1 VKPDTGM
8 QRTATA
14 SLADYASAVRYAD
27 LPDHIVELAKSCLID
42 AVACA
47 VHGSNKP
54 WSQMIADFARTSN
67 SEGPCSLPGVLMGGM
82 PPSQAALCL
91 GAFSHAFELD
101 CLRKPGAGVHPGA
114 TVALP
119 ALMLAQAEGSSG
131 KDLVAAIVAGC
142 EVMFRI
148 GSATLHTPEAI
159 GFHAPGITGPFGA
172 AAVAGRLLRLDARR
186 LSNAFGLAAS
196 MTGGILKFAKSS
208 EGGMVKRLHLGRAAE
223 AGIMAALLAKSGFE
237 APSGVLEGPFGV
249 LDIFCERSD
258 PELLTKGLGETYEIE
273 KLCFKRYAC
282 HVTAQAPIQLLQKL
296 MIEHNFDGNMIK
308 GLSLSVSD
316 KILSHHAERRPDDL
330 MLAQYS
336 VPFSLAVSAF
346 RNADDPEVFSEDIL
360 ADSAITELARSI
372 VLTGGR
378 SKGWGVGMEVRLSDG
393 RVYFREAESF
403 LGCPE
408 TPFLDADLDNKFH
421 RLTARNDQ
429 QCMDALLTAMRGIE
443 LVDNCA
449 VMFERAR

>member
-1 VKPDTGM
+1 MKHHQLD
-8 QRTATA
+8 ATT
-14 SLADYASAVRYAD
+14 SPADYASGVRYAD
-27 LPDHIVELAKSCLID
+27 LPEHIVALAKSCLID

-47 VHGSNKP
+47 VHGSTKP
-54 WSQMIADFARTSN
+54 WSRMIMENAKASHR
-67 SEGPCSLPGVLMGGM
+67 EGSCILPGALTSGM
-82 PPSQAALCL
+82 PAAQAALCL

-119 ALMLAQAEGSSG
+119 ALMVAQSEGSSG

-172 AAVAGRLLRLDARR
+172 AAAAGRLLRLDTRQ
-186 LSNAFGLAAS
+186 LNNAFGLAAS

-223 AGIMAALLAKSGFE
+223 AGIMAAMLAKGGFE

-249 LDIFCERSD
+249 LDVFCKRSD
-258 PELLTKGLGETYEIE
+258 PSLLTKGLGETYEIE

-282 HVTAQAPIQLLQKL
+282 HVTAQNPIQLLKEL

-308 GLSLSVSD
+308 DLSLSVSD
-316 KILSHHAERRPDDL
+316 KILSHHAERQPDDL

-346 RNADDPEVFSEDIL
+346 RNVDDPDVFSDDIL
-360 ADSAITELARSI
+360 TDSAIIGLARSI

-378 SKGWGVGMEVRLSDG
+378 PKGWGVGMEVRLTDG
-393 RVYFREAESF
+393 RVYLREAESF

-408 TPFLDADLDNKFH
+408 TPFSGADLDNKFH
-421 RLTARNDQ
+421 RLTVRNNRES
-429 QCMDALLTAMRGIE
+429 MASLLTDMRGIE
-443 LVDNCA
+443 RIDNCA
-449 VMFERAR
+449 VMFERLR